1 MDFTKEELEKMSK
14 ESLIRIILEQQEDI
28 EEYERLCDD
37 EDKREELED
46 DYWINKI

>member
-14 ESLIRIILEQQEDI
+14 ESLIRIIQEQQEVI

-37 EDKREELED
+37 EDRREELED
-46 DYWINKI
+46 DY

>member
-1 MDFTKEELEKMSK
+1 MDFTKEELERMSK
-14 ESLIRIILEQQEDI
+14 ESLIRIIQEQQEVI

-46 DYWINKI
+46 EY

>member
-1 MDFTKEELEKMSK
+1 MDFTKEELQELSK
-14 ESLIRIILEQQEDI
+14 ESLIRIILEQQEVI

-46 DYWINKI
+46 NY

>member
-14 ESLIRIILEQQEDI
+14 ESLIRIIQEQQEDI